1 MVSGRDH
8 GALEALSRELDAPA
22 VVADLGEPGSA
33 DRLVARSV
41 ELLGDLDGV
50 VNAAG
55 VVAFGDVLDLED
67 AILEEIMA
75 VDLMAAIR
83 LTRAAARRMSTGG
96 TIVNISAIVA
106 EMPTAGMAAYSAA
119 KAGLTAFD
127 RAAARELRRQGI
139 RLLDVRPPHTETG
152 LADRPIAGVA
162 PKLPV
167 GRNPFRS

>member
-1 MVSGRDH
+1 
-8 GALEALSRELDAPA
+8 
-22 VVADLGEPGSA
+22 
-33 DRLVARSV
+33 
-41 ELLGDLDGV
+41 
-50 VNAAG
+50 
-55 VVAFGDVLDLED
+55 
-67 AILEEIMA
+67 MA
-75 VDLMAAIR
+75 VDLIAAIR

-152 LADRPIAGVA
+152 LADRPITGVA
-162 PKLPV
+162 PKLPI
-167 GRNPFRS
+167 GRNPSEAVQRIVAAIGDDTLRDVSFDDSR